1 MRATVTIKWHPLA
14 VSSFDP
20 EDLAAAI
27 LALTRRGIWSLI
39 FAGLYVGNELI
50 QGRAEDIATDHKST
64 GAWPVIHFEAMAI
77 KNEMLAAVV
86 LMHGEAGSLDGGQ
99 GD

>member
-1 MRATVTIKWHPLA
+1 MRATVTVERHPPSVIA
-14 VSSFDP
+14 FDP
-20 EDLAAAI
+20 ENFGTAS

-99 GD
+99 GG